1 MTCIEKLVFKCR
13 IQPLEFGKE
22 VKRLSSLL
30 CLWEMRHKIVHCD
43 IKVLLIVTF
52 LDGMPLN
59 VWLHLKFLERYL
71 REGDRLVLI
80 FPS

>member
-1 MTCIEKLVFKCR
+1 VFKCG

-22 VKRLSSLL
+22 VKRLRGLL
-30 CLWEMRHKIVHCD
+30 CLWEMRHKIVHRD

-52 LDGMPLN
+52 LDGMSLN
-59 VWLHLKFLERYL
+59 VRLHLKFLERYL

>member
-1 MTCIEKLVFKCR
+1 M
-13 IQPLEFGKE
+13 EFGKE
-22 VKRLSSLL
+22 VKRLRGLL
-30 CLWEMRHKIVHCD
+30 CLWELRHEIIHCD
-43 IKVLLIVTF
+43 IKVLLIVSF

-59 VWLHLKFLERYL
+59 VRLHLKFLERYL

>member
-1 MTCIEKLVFKCR
+1 MFKSG

-22 VKRLSSLL
+22 VKRLRGLL
-30 CLWEMRHKIVHCD
+30 CLWEMRHEIVHCD

-52 LDGMPLN
+52 FDGMPLD
-59 VWLHLKFLERYL
+59 VWLYLKFLERYL
-71 REGDRLVLI
+71 REGDWLVLI

>member
-1 MTCIEKLVFKCR
+1 MFKGR

-22 VKRLSSLL
+22 VKWLRSLL
-30 CLWEMRHKIVHCD
+30 CLWEVWHEIIHCD
-43 IKVLLIVTF
+43 VKVLMIETF

-59 VWLHLKFLERYL
+59 VGLNLKFLERYL
-71 REGDRLVLI
+71 REGDRLMLI

>member
-1 MTCIEKLVFKCR
+1 MTCIEKLVFKCG

-22 VKRLSSLL
+22 VKRLRGLF

-52 LDGMPLN
+52 LDGMSLN
-59 VWLHLKFLERYL
+59 IRLHLKFLERYL

>member
-1 MTCIEKLVFKCR
+1 
-13 IQPLEFGKE
+13 
-22 VKRLSSLL
+22 
-30 CLWEMRHKIVHCD
+30 MRHKIIYSD

-59 VWLHLKFLERYL
+59 VRLYLKFLERYL

-80 FPS
+80 FPSQWSLTEHLMKDADA